1 MPPDPFG
8 DYLKSIR
15 RDLSATDAT
24 EHTHR
29 PALKALIEALDPH
42 VQAVNEPRHRTD
54 CGAPDYRV
62 RRGQLTLGYV
72 ECKDIGV
79 SLDEAERSEQVQRY
93 LKHLSNLVLT
103 DYLEFRW
110 YVDGDLRQ
118 RATVAHLA
126 HDGKLTRD
134 GAGAEAARELLA
146 SFLAHAPERI
156 DKPRDLAVHMARLT
170 HAIHDIIIETFKQDR
185 ASNTLAGLHQAFQ
198 KTLIPDLAVE
208 QFADMF
214 AQTLA
219 YGLFAAR
226 CNHKGP
232 EPFRRLGAAAE
243 IPKTN
248 PFLRHL
254 FDTMTGLALDD
265 EPFVGFVDDLVELLA
280 NVDMG
285 AILRDFG
292 KRTRKQDPIVHFY
305 ETFLIA
311 YNPKDR
317 KLRGVYY
324 TPEPVISYIVRSVD
338 HLLKTRFRLPDGLA
352 DRATV
357 EYERE
362 ERQGDKITKVKAT
375 SPRVLIL
382 DPACGTGG
390 FLYAIVDHIRDEF
403 TRRGDAGMWSGYVKE
418 HLLPRLFGFELLMAP
433 YAVAHFKLGM
443 QLAAQDMPE
452 AQREQWAYDFSGNE
466 RLGIYL
472 TNTLEQAERQAE
484 TLFGPLRIITEEAN
498 AAARIK
504 RDLPIMVVLG
514 NPPYAGH
521 SANRSWEIREG
532 KKVPTFIGRLLQ
544 DYYRVDGQPLG
555 ERNPKWLQDD
565 YVKFIRFG
573 QWRIEQTGAGIL
585 AFITNHGY
593 LDNPTFRGMRQQLM
607 NAFTDIYI
615 LDLHG
620 NAKKKE
626 RCPDGSKDE
635 NVFDIMQGVAIG
647 LFVKE
652 PGKSGPAKVHHAD
665 LWGLRETPDKQS
677 GKYPWLFAHE
687 VAKTDWAEATPA
699 PTLYIFKP
707 RASYLPAEYAQGLSV
722 ADSMRINSVGV
733 VTARDRLTIQWSR
746 EEVWRVV
753 QDFARLSEEQAR
765 TKYELGADTR
775 DWQVAL
781 AQEDARASG
790 PEAHLIV
797 PILYRPF
804 DTRHTYYTGRSR
816 GFQCMPR
823 REVMRHMLV
832 GRNVGIITTRQ
843 TRDKWDVLATNLI
856 VGHKSLA
863 AFDINSLFPL
873 YLYQHWGQ
881 DARNGPEARLE
892 RVSNLHPGFVA
903 DIETRL
909 RLRSIAD
916 GYGDLKE
923 TFGPEDVFHYIYGVL
938 HSPTYRARYAE
949 FLKIDFPRVP
959 LTSKLDLFRA
969 LAAKGADLVALHIME
984 DNYPAASWTVAGRPS
999 PFASPITRFPV
1010 PGDNLVDKGCPRY
1023 FPPGHRLAQEA
1034 EPLAAGRVYIGAED
1048 PKTGKRGQYFE
1059 GVPPEVWQF
1068 HIGGYQVCEKWLK
1081 DRRGRQLSYEDLT
1094 HYQRIVVALNETI
1107 RLMAEID
1114 AAIPGWPLE

>member
-156 DKPRDLAVHMARLT
+156 DKPKDLAVHMARLT

-403 TRRGDAGMWSGYVKE
+403 ARRGDAGMWSGYVKE

-443 QLAAQDMPE
+443 QLAAQDLPD
-452 AQREQWAYDFSGNE
+452 AQREQWAYDFSGDE

-472 TNTLEQAERQAE
+472 TNTLDEAEYRSKVLMGQWLAD
-484 TLFGPLRIITEEAN
+484 EAN
-498 AAARIK
+498 AAAEIK
-504 RDLPIMVVLG
+504 RQRPIMVVLG
-514 NPPYAGH
+514 NPPY
-521 SANRSWEIREG
+521 SASVSRGAWIMTLLEDYKKGLKEKKSDLNREEW
-532 KKVPTFIGRLLQ
+532 
-544 DYYRVDGQPLG
+544 
-555 ERNPKWLQDD
+555 
-565 YVKFIRFG
+565 KFLRFA
-573 QWRIEQTGAGIL
+573 QWRIQQTGAGIV
-585 AFITNHGY
+585 AFIINHAFI
-593 LDNPTFRGMRQQLM
+593 DARTHVQLRRCLSEL
-607 NAFTDIYI
+607 FSEIYVC
-615 LDLHG
+615 DLHG
-620 NAKKKE
+620 NARRKE
-626 RCPDGSKDE
+626 RCPDGSKDK
-635 NVFDIMQGVAIG
+635 NVFDVRQGVAIAI
-647 LFVKE
+647 LVKD
-652 PGKSGPAKVHHAD
+652 PQRPPPARVYHAEM
-665 LWGLRETPDKQS
+665 WGLREQKYAHLFGTDITSTTWTDFEFVPSHSEAGS
-677 GKYPWLFAHE
+677 GDGLGDVFLVNHNGL
-687 VAKTDWAEATPA
+687 KTDRDKLFFDFDRERLEARMQTFYSDAGLEPEFRKA
-699 PTLYIFKP
+699 YDVRDSSSYTLLSRRQQTRF
-707 RASYLPAEYAQGLSV
+707 ASENV
-722 ADSMRINSVGV
+722 R
-733 VTARDRLTIQWSR
+733 RC
-746 EEVWRVV
+746 
-753 QDFARLSEEQAR
+753 
-765 TKYELGADTR
+765 
-775 DWQVAL
+775 
-781 AQEDARASG
+781 
-790 PEAHLIV
+790 
-797 PILYRPF
+797 LYRPF
-804 DTRHTYYTGRSR
+804 DSRWLYYAPGLTSR
-816 GFQCMPR
+816 PADA
-823 REVMRHMLV
+823 VMHHMLA
-832 GRNVGIITTRQ
+832 GPNVALIATLQ
-843 TRDKWDVLATNLI
+843 TRDPWCVLATNLI
-856 VGHKSLA
+856 AGHKSMA
-863 AFDINSLFPL
+863 AIEINSLFPL
-873 YLYQHWGQ
+873 YLYPRHNDTAVTRTQVVE
-881 DARNGPEARLE
+881 DARRSVRRGGGDAAAEKAVDLLINRLYPAENYPRWPNLEPTFIAQVGERLGFAYSPEGL
-892 RVSNLHPGFVA
+892 
-903 DIETRL
+903 
-909 RLRSIAD
+909 
-916 GYGDLKE
+916 GDLVT
-923 TFGPEDVFHYIYGVL
+923 TFGPEDVFHYIYAIL

-949 FLKIDFPRVP
+949 LLKIDFPRVP
-959 LTSKLDLFRA
+959 LTSNLDLFRT

-984 DNYPAASWTVAGRPS
+984 DDYPATSWTAAGRPS
-999 PFASPITRFPV
+999 PFASPVTRFPV
-1010 PGDNLVDKGCPRY
+1010 PGDNLVDKGYPRY
-1023 FPPGHRLAQEA
+1023 FPPGHRLAQEPD
-1034 EPLAAGRVYIGAED
+1034 PLAAGRAYIGAED

-1059 GVPPEVWQF
+1059 GVPPEVWNF
-1068 HIGGYQVCEKWLK
+1068 HVGGYQVCEKWLK